1 MMVPGDPI
9 VPATRAAK
17 APNLRR
23 SRTAAVAAF
32 TARLRTSG
40 LWQVSLPLLAGVF
53 VYLYSFS
60 QRKLLLAD
68 GDTYWHIAA
77 GRWMLEHRTIPT
89 SDAFSHTMYG
99 APWTAHEWLAE
110 IVLAGAFLGG
120 GWTLVTA
127 VTSLAF
133 ALAIAMLA
141 GALLRWLEPVHV
153 LGAATLAVLLAVPH
167 LLARPHVL
175 VMPLLVLWVTELVR
189 ARQED
194 RTPGIWLLPVM
205 ALWANMHGGFTFGL
219 ALACALAGE
228 AVFAAKQRR
237 RAAAAARWGVFLAL
251 AFASALLN
259 PQGPHGLWFTWQVLF
274 EDSYALTRI
283 GEWQSP
289 NFHRFQPLEVWLL
302 GALAIALHRGL
313 RLPPVRLL
321 LLLALIHLSLK
332 HIRNVELLGLVGP
345 LLLAPAFASQW
356 RRPQETKQH
365 FEAGD
370 RLFGALSRPAG
381 AGATLL
387 AVVLAHAVTLAMS
400 QGAPLALPDRSAP
413 GLAVR
418 AAQDAHINGPVLND
432 YGWGGYLILIGI
444 PPFIDGRA
452 DVYGNAFIRE
462 YVEAVELKT
471 SGGLETLLA
480 RHGVAWTLLAPDRP
494 AAALLDRLP
503 GWRRL
508 YTDATAV
515 VHVRTPPG
523 AAARQPGPI
532 DSSR

>member
-1 MMVPGDPI
+1 MLPTTSAAHAPSTPTDP
-9 VPATRAAK
+9 P
-17 APNLRR
+17 
-23 SRTAAVAAF
+23 
-32 TARLRTSG
+32 RLRTST
-40 LWQVSLPLLAGVF
+40 LWQLSLPLLAGVF

-77 GRWMLEHRTIPT
+77 GRWILEHGSIPT
-89 SDAFSHTMYG
+89 SDAFSHTMHG

-133 ALAIAMLA
+133 ALAIALLA
-141 GALLRWLEPVHV
+141 RALLRWLEPVHV
-153 LGAATLAVLLAVPH
+153 LGAAMLAVLLTVPH

-175 VMPLLVLWVTELVR
+175 VLPLLIVWVSELVR

-194 RTPGIWLLPVM
+194 RTPAIWLLPVM
-205 ALWANMHGGFTFGL
+205 TLWANMHGGFTFGL
-219 ALACALAGE
+219 ALACALAAE
-228 AVFAAKQRR
+228 AVLAARQRR
-237 RAAAAARWGVFLAL
+237 QAAVAARTWGVFLAL

-332 HIRNVELLGLVGP
+332 HIRNVELLGLLGP
-345 LLLAPAFASQW
+345 LILAPAFAAQW
-356 RRPQETKQH
+356 RRPHEKQN

-370 RLFGALSRPAG
+370 RFFGALGRPAG

-387 AVVLAHAVTLAMS
+387 AVVLAYPVTLALS
-400 QGAPLALPDRSAP
+400 QGAPLTLPDKSAP
-413 GLAVR
+413 ALAVR
-418 AAQDAHINGPVLND
+418 AAQDAGINGPVFND
-432 YGWGGYLILIGI
+432 YGWGGYLILIGV

-452 DVYGNAFIRE
+452 DVYGNAFIKE

-471 SGGLETLLA
+471 SGGLQTLLA
-480 RHGVAWTLLAPDRP
+480 KHGVAWTLLAPDRP

-508 YTDATAV
+508 YTDAAAV
-515 VHVRTPPG
+515 VHVKTPPG
-523 AAARQPGPI
+523 AAVRPPSPG
-532 DSSR
+532 DRSR